1 MPQIARCYCMLYK
14 EHVIQ
19 LVSLVSLILLSSSPS
34 VQPVQYFLKPGHVS
48 LMSSILR
55 NGEVAQHRN
64 TPAKITSH
72 KHGSFNVRFSFR
84 LLILYYTSHSFFQI
98 IRPSLSRFIHSSHKH
113 PNYFLSTIYMSNKK
127 GPQGRH
133 RLCHIKKTE
142 TNPSSDPHT
151 HSLSVR
157 YTVCS
162 GSEIPSI
169 FLSFFVSFLFLCFFL
184 YFQTKIK
191 TFIIS
196 RFYHALPMMA
206 ERKKSFQHGSK
217 CNESCRG

>member
-14 EHVIQ
+14 EYVIK

-34 VQPVQYFLKPGHVS
+34 VQPLQYFLKPGHVP
-48 LMSSILR
+48 LVSSILR

-113 PNYFLSTIYMSNKK
+113 PNYFLLHHIYEQQK
-127 GPQGRH
+127 R
-133 RLCHIKKTE
+133 
-142 TNPSSDPHT
+142 PSRT
-151 HSLSVR
+151 
-157 YTVCS
+157 T
-162 GSEIPSI
+162 
-169 FLSFFVSFLFLCFFL
+169 
-184 YFQTKIK
+184 
-191 TFIIS
+191 
-196 RFYHALPMMA
+196 
-206 ERKKSFQHGSK
+206 
-217 CNESCRG
+217 